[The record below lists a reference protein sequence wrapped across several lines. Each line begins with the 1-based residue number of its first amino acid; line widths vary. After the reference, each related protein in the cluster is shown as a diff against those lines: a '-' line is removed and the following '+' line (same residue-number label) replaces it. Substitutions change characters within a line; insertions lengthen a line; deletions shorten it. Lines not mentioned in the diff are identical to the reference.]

1 MKPNLDEIGVGEP
14 DDLDLR
20 VSVATYNQVVFFH
33 PQDGVLMLALERKA
47 TVREDGSLH
56 VRAQPFGGGVRILN
70 PAALQELIGEIE
82 YDSERSKQDQDFR
95 ILIPPS
101 RWEVVKEYCL
111 QHLENQDDD
120 QLEAA
125 PQRELVEEFEE
136 TLNVQLKPDQYT
148 VQPLGF
154 VVEDHPV
161 WTENWY
167 ARGHLTVRVYRTFRV
182 DLVDPVLC
190 QTILAVSQ
198 GYSDQDLGMTALRE
212 SQNGGRGRAN
222 SVLALP
228 LKLVT
233 QSYLELPPEVRYQ
246 KIIIESHE
254 LDQSVLAVLDE
265 VDVPQYQRMA

>member
-1 MKPNLDEIGVGEP
+1 MNE
-14 DDLDLR
+14 LR
-20 VSVATYNQVVFFH
+20 VSVATYDKALFPH
-33 PQDGVLMLALERKA
+33 PENGTWMLALERKA

-70 PAALQELIGEIE
+70 PAPLQELIGDIE

-101 RWEVVKEYCL
+101 KWELVKEYCL
-111 QHLENQDDD
+111 RHLEDQDDSE
-120 QLEAA
+120 LEAS
-125 PQRELVEEFEE
+125 PDRELVEEFEE
-136 TLNVQLKPDQYT
+136 TLKVQLKSDQYT

-154 VVEDHPV
+154 VVENNPV

-167 ARGHLTVRVYRTFRV
+167 ARGHLTMRVYRTFTVRI
-182 DLVDPVLC
+182 VDPALC
-190 QTILAVSQ
+190 NTILSASQ
-198 GYSDQDLGMTALRE
+198 GYSDHDLGMAALRD

-246 KIIIESHE
+246 KIIVEGHE
-254 LDQSVLAVLDE
+254 LDESVLAVLEE
-265 VDVPQYQRMA
+265 VDVPQYQRMT

>member
-1 MKPNLDEIGVGEP
+1 MNSPTPTK
-14 DDLDLR
+14 LR
-20 VSVATYNQVVFFH
+20 VSVATYDKVLFPH
-33 PQDGVLMLALERKA
+33 PQNGTLMLALERKA

-56 VRAQPFGGGVRILN
+56 VRAQPFGGGVRILK
-70 PAALQELIGEIE
+70 PTALQELIGDIE
-82 YDSERSKQDQDFR
+82 YDSQRSKQDQDFR

-101 RWEVVKEYCL
+101 QWKSVKEYCL
-111 QHLENQDDD
+111 RHLEDQDDSE
-120 QLEAA
+120 LEAS
-125 PQRELVEEFEE
+125 PERELVEEFEE

-154 VVEDHPV
+154 VVEEHPV

-190 QTILAVSQ
+190 QTILAASQ
-198 GYSDQDLGMTALRE
+198 DYSDQDLGMTALRD

-228 LKLVT
+228 FKLGT
-233 QSYLELPPEVRYQ
+233 QSYLALPPEMRYK
-246 KIIIESHE
+246 KIVIESHE
-254 LDQSVLAVLDE
+254 LDESVLAVLDE
-265 VDVPQYQRMA
+265 VDVPQYQLMA